1 MTFLCVKM
9 STRAADILKQIPQEL
24 LDRPV
29 NDSHLAHIARDLKNW
44 EELGMLLGL
53 TTAQQEEVQHDFI
66 KKYGDQKR
74 EALKKWRELKGPEAT
89 YRQLIITL
97 CCVQNVELANSIKDL
112 LVMPACVKDTSTSV
126 WGTFREYLIDCCKAA
141 RHPSH
146 EQWPLLGISTYVEL
160 TLREVPTK
168 DDTNVKEVRLSKI
181 FVSSHKASRK
191 FVLIEG
197 PPGSGKTTLTWHAL
211 QEWAEGKLFQQ
222 FSLLIPISL
231 SNADPAVLNATC
243 LADIIPHESK
253 DMRENVAKI
262 IAERSG
268 KGVCFFIDSWDEA
281 PMSFFQQRSYLHRLM
296 MGGTG
301 KKSLPHCSI
310 VVTSRPVASG
320 DILRFATSR
329 LVINGFNM
337 QNIEE
342 FIYSSLRSD
351 TDREKF
357 VYMLQAKQEL
367 FALCHSPL
375 LLSIAMHI
383 FTTSSHDLPSTQTEL
398 FTALV
403 LSKLIRHKSLRV
415 PGGND
420 LEEVED
426 IDDLPENMLT
436 KFRALCKLAYIGSRE
451 RRSSF
456 SIKEIKLCG
465 IISLSKCKP
474 DTLSLMK
481 VDKQIMSSGIR
492 SSYSF
497 LHLTIQEYLA
507 AYHIN
512 SLEPE
517 EQVKMVEQL
526 VNMFP
531 LAMTISFYA
540 GLSKLENRGVLDVL
554 LKVSEKP
561 LDWLSVLKQLK
572 EHDNPGLDPR
582 RLFLTLVNSIYE
594 SRSLILYRCFQ
605 SENFTPHRL
614 GGNGLEISMQS
625 FYLTP
630 SYCLSLGHFL
640 KYTSLKGLV
649 YLRIANCGITDVGF
663 PLIVKEVCG
672 MGRAA
677 SQSCNIELDTT
688 GNPITHRALECMRYG
703 SGRIT
708 TFHFGTPLLP
718 GFNVFLAL
726 KYVTEGISRSQCF
739 TFLTVASIITT
750 KHRYHLLLL
759 MISSKSLQILLLLH
773 NDLRGAIPIISVGLK
788 YDKNLEY
795 LSLKN
800 CSLED
805 RDLHE
810 LGDALYHCNTTLQ
823 ALDITRN
830 NFTSEAVTAFL
841 KAIRDSKSEL
851 LLLDYDGELNTAQQ
865 EVVDEI
871 QLWRGANRLPPLVI
885 DFFFSPSFNEKMR
898 ECVDIAQNLPH
909 SLLTGILYR

>member
-1 MTFLCVKM
+1 M

-29 NDSHLAHIARDLKNW
+29 NDLHLVHIARDLVKW

-53 TTAQQEEVQHDFI
+53 TTAQQEEVRRDFNR
-66 KKYGDQKR
+66 YGDQKR
-74 EALKKWRELKGPEAT
+74 EAFRKWRELKGPDAT
-89 YRQLIITL
+89 YRQLIIML
-97 CCVQNVELANSIKDL
+97 CCVQNVELANNIKDI
-112 LVMPACVKDTSTSV
+112 LVPPASLKDTSTSV
-126 WGTFREYLIDCCKAA
+126 WDTFREYLIDCCKAA

-146 EQWPLLGISTYVEL
+146 EQWPLLGMSTYVEL
-160 TLREVPTK
+160 TLREITK
-168 DDTNVKEVRLSKI
+168 DNTIVKEVRLSKI

-222 FSLLIPISL
+222 FSLLIHISL
-231 SNADPAVLNATC
+231 SNADPAVLDATC

-253 DMRENVAKI
+253 DMRENVAKA
-262 IAERSG
+262 IAEKSG

-281 PMSFFQQRSYLHRLM
+281 PMSFFQQRSYLHRLI
-296 MGGTG
+296 MGRSG

-320 DILRFATSR
+320 AILPFANSH
-329 LVINGFNM
+329 LLINEFNLL
-337 QNIEE
+337 NIEE
-342 FIYSSLRSD
+342 FILGSD
-351 TDREKF
+351 IDGEKF

-415 PGGND
+415 PGGDD
-420 LEEVED
+420 LQEVED
-426 IDDLPENMLT
+426 IDDLPENMLI
-436 KFRALCKLAYIGSRE
+436 KFRALCKLAYIGLRE
-451 RRSSF
+451 YRSSF
-456 SIKEIKLCG
+456 SIKEIKECG
-465 IISLSKCKP
+465 VVPTS

-481 VDKQIMSSGIR
+481 VCKEIIPLGIR
-492 SSYSF
+492 RSYSF

-531 LAMTISFYA
+531 LAIAISFYA
-540 GLSKLENRGVLDVL
+540 GLSKLKNRGALDML
-554 LKVSEKP
+554 LKVSVKP
-561 LDWLSVLKQLK
+561 LDKLSVLKKLK
-572 EHDNPGLDPR
+572 EIDNPGSDPR

-594 SRSLILYRCFQ
+594 SRNHTLYRCFQ
-605 SENFTPHRL
+605 PPPEHFITHIHGESN
-614 GGNGLEISMQS
+614 LEISMCS

-630 SYCLSLGHFL
+630 NLCLSLGHL
-640 KYTSLKGLV
+640 LNYTSLKGLV
-649 YLRIANCGITDVGF
+649 TLDILHCNITDVGF
-663 PLIVKEVCG
+663 TLIMKEVCG
-672 MGRAA
+672 MARTGIAV
-677 SQSCNIELDTT
+677 SQCDIQLNIAN
-688 GNPITHRALECMRYG
+688 NPITHRALECMRYG
-703 SGRIT
+703 SGRIVV
-708 TFHFGTPLLP
+708 FLFGTLLCQ

-726 KYVTEGISRSQCF
+726 KYLAEGISRSPCF
-739 TFLTVASIITT
+739 YYLTVASIITT
-750 KHRYHLLLL
+750 KHMYHLLLL
-759 MISSKSLQILLLLH
+759 MISSKSLHMLILPH
-773 NDLRGAIPIISVGLK
+773 NDLRGAIPILSVGLK
-788 YDKNLEY
+788 CNKNLN
-795 LSLKN
+795 SLGLMN

-810 LGDALYHCNTTLQ
+810 LGNALYHCNTTLKV
-823 ALDITRN
+823 LHITRN
-830 NFTSEAVTAFL
+830 NFTSEALTEFL

-851 LLLDYDGELNTAQQ
+851 RTLYYDGELNTAQQ
-865 EVVDEI
+865 EVVEEI
-871 QLWRGANRLPPLVI
+871 QLWRKENRKLPLELGALIQMCHEQLNLH
-885 DFFFSPSFNEKMR
+885 
-898 ECVDIAQNLPH
+898 ECDEIVQNLPH
-909 SLLTGILYR
+909 SLLTGIDKPYS

>member
-1 MTFLCVKM
+1 M
-9 STRAADILKQIPQEL
+9 STAATILRRLPREL
-24 LDRPV
+24 LDSPV
-29 NDSHLAHIARDLKNW
+29 SDLHLAQIARDLKNW
-44 EELGMLLGL
+44 EEVAPILELPE
-53 TTAQQEEVQHDFI
+53 AQEEEVRRTFVS
-66 KKYGDQKR
+66 YGDQKR
-74 EALKKWRELKGPEAT
+74 EALRAWKREKGRDAT
-89 YRQLIITL
+89 YTRLITAL
-97 CCVQNVELANSIKDL
+97 CCVQNVKLAEQIRDL
-112 LVMPACVKDTSTSV
+112 LKPPELEHSVPSTSV
-126 WGTFREYLIDCCKAA
+126 WDTFREYLIDCCKVA

-168 DDTNVKEVRLSKI
+168 DDTTIVREVRLSKI

-211 QEWAEGKLFQQ
+211 QEWGEGKLFQQ

-231 SNADPAVLNATC
+231 SNADPTVLDASC

-253 DMRENVAKI
+253 DMREKVAKA
-262 IAERSG
+262 IAEKSG

-281 PMSFFQQRSYLHRLM
+281 PMWFQQNSYLYRLI
-296 MGGTG
+296 MGGVG
-301 KKSLPHCSI
+301 KKNLPRCSI

-320 DILRFATSR
+320 GILRFATSR
-329 LVINGFNM
+329 LMINGFDLL
-337 QNIEE
+337 NIEE
-342 FIYSSLRSD
+342 FIYSTLKSD
-351 TDREKF
+351 ADREKF

-403 LSKLIRHKSLRV
+403 LSKLIRHKSLRTCM

-420 LEEVED
+420 LEEVGD
-426 IDDLPENMLT
+426 IDDLPENMLI
-436 KFRALCKLAYIGSRE
+436 KVRALCKLAYIGLRE
-451 RRSSF
+451 CRSSF
-456 SIKEIKLCG
+456 GIKEIKQCG
-465 IISLSKCKP
+465 VVSPSKSKP

-481 VDKQIMSSGIR
+481 VDKQIMPSGIR

-517 EQVKMVEQL
+517 EQVKMVEHS
-526 VNMFP
+526 VNMLP

-554 LKVSEKP
+554 LKVSEKR
-561 LDWLSVLKQLK
+561 LNITSVFKQLK
-572 EHDNPGLDPR
+572 EIDNPGSDPR

-594 SRSLILYRCFQ
+594 SRNHILYRCFQ
-605 SENFTPHRL
+605 PPLEHLTFVESS
-614 GGNGLEISMQS
+614 GNGLEIAMNY
-625 FYLTP
+625 FYLMP

-640 KYTSLKGLV
+640 KYASLKGWVTLD
-649 YLRIANCGITDVGF
+649 ISNCNITDVGL

-672 MGRAA
+672 MGCAA
-677 SQSCNIELDTT
+677 SQSCDIGLSITT
-688 GNPITHRALECMRYG
+688 NPITHRALKCMRYG
-703 SGRIT
+703 LGHIT
-708 TFHFGTPLLP
+708 SLNFGTLLLP

-726 KYVTEGISRSQCF
+726 KYLTEGINRSPHF
-739 TFLTVASIITT
+739 TFLSMHNIITI
-750 KHRYHLLLL
+750 KHIYHLLLL
-759 MISSKSLQILLLLH
+759 MISSKSLRRLFLAN
-773 NDLRGAIPIISVGLK
+773 NDLRGAIPILSVGLK
-788 YDKNLEY
+788 YNKIIDC
-795 LSLKN
+795 LSFYD

-805 RDLHE
+805 KDLHE
-810 LGDALYHCNTTLQ
+810 LGNALYHGNTLK
-823 ALDITRN
+823 IIIIEMN
-830 NFTSEAVTAFL
+830 NFTSEAFTAFL

-851 LLLDYDGELNTAQQ
+851 RTLRYEVELNTAQQ

-871 QLWRGANRLPPLVI
+871 QLWRKVNGKPHLKIGPLI
-885 DFFFSPSFNEKMR
+885 AATFFKDMR
-898 ECVDIAQNLPH
+898 ECVDIARNLPP
-909 SLLTGILYR
+909 SLLTGIDKPY